1 MLKRSLIL
9 VTMFAGISLNAAGQ
23 MSSRDFDRQVNDTIS
38 ALQNART
45 RARKIKGLNSFANSN
60 LVRDGFNLA
69 EVGLVKA
76 NKWNDRAASEKRTIR
91 VLKQR
96 LQNIANDPAGENTL
110 SSLQQP
116 LIELQRAANAF
127 TPTADPKTATASQ
140 AEITEDDVD

>member
-9 VTMFAGISLNAAGQ
+9 VTMFAGMSLNAAGQ
-23 MSSRDFDRQVNDTIS
+23 KSSRDFDKQVNDTIS
-38 ALQNART
+38 ALQNARA
-45 RARKIKGLNSFANSN
+45 RARKIKGLKSFENSG
-60 LVRDGFNLA
+60 LVDDGFKLA
-69 EVGLVKA
+69 NVGLVKA
-76 NKWNDRAASEKRTIR
+76 NKWNDRATSEKRTIR

-127 TPTADPKTATASQ
+127 TATADPKTATAS
-140 AEITEDDVD
+140 AESISEDDAD